1 MKKILI
7 LLTLVFLVTGCSI
20 NQIKDKDY
28 DDLINDVLVY
38 ETSLSNKNFSGYKF
52 YLPREV
58 SLIKKNKQNYVL
70 SYHNNKMYMY
80 VDLIAYYNKVKRDYE
95 INDKLYYS
103 RLLVKDDK
111 SGYINI
117 TKEDDQFF
125 VEMEYNYAKIET
137 YVKEKDLS
145 RTIRKMC
152 VILNSFKYNDKVIE
166 SMIGENQISYEEEEF
181 KLFKSEGNSE
191 DYLETAT
198 GKEVKTTK
206 ELIDDENIQ
215 IEVSDFNS

>member
-1 MKKILI
+1 
-7 LLTLVFLVTGCSI
+7 
-20 NQIKDKDY
+20 
-28 DDLINDVLVY
+28 
-38 ETSLSNKNFSGYKF
+38 
-52 YLPREV
+52 
-58 SLIKKNKQNYVL
+58 
-70 SYHNNKMYMY
+70 MY